1 MNKHTHNH
9 SEAIQP
15 QQHVHDHGEDG
26 HGHTHGMVDPSL
38 ATSEKG
44 LWAVKWSS
52 LILFAGACFQLGVVL
67 LSGSISL
74 LSDTIHNFGDA
85 GTAVP
90 LGIAFILGRRKANK
104 RFTYGYGKV
113 EDIAGIVVVL
123 FMFVSAIYAL
133 YISIER
139 IFHPQT
145 ISHLWV
151 VAVASL
157 VGFVINEGAAIFRIR
172 VGKQIKSQALIADGY
187 HARTDGWS
195 SLAVLF
201 GALGIWLGFSLADP
215 LVGII
220 ITIVILHTTWNS
232 AKEVFARAIDGIDLD
247 VVEEILH
254 AVNHTQGVKKV
265 SNLRA
270 RWIGHTIHTELT
282 IVVDKTLSLLQA
294 HNIVGEAEAN
304 VKSHILHLSHIT
316 IDVEPSDHLKE
327 VAHINEK
334 YTGTHVH
341 R

>member
-1 MNKHTHNH
+1 
-9 SEAIQP
+9 
-15 QQHVHDHGEDG
+15 
-26 HGHTHGMVDPSL
+26 MVDPSL

-52 LILFAGACFQLGVVL
+52 IVLFAGACFQLGVVF

-104 RFTYGYGKV
+104 RFTYGYGKA
-113 EDIAGIVVVL
+113 EDIAGIVVIL
-123 FMFVSAIYAL
+123 FMFASAMYAL

-139 IFHPQT
+139 IFHPQA

-172 VGKQIKSQALIADGY
+172 VGKQIQSQALIADGY

-201 GALGIWLGFSLADP
+201 GAIGVWLGFSLADP

-232 AKEVFARAIDGIDLD
+232 AKEVFARAIDGVDSD
-247 VVEEILH
+247 VTEEILH
-254 AVNHTQGVKKV
+254 AVNHTPGVKKV

-270 RWIGHTIHTELT
+270 RWIGHTLHTEMT
-282 IVVDKTLSLLQA
+282 IVVDKTLSLLQT
-294 HNIVGEAEAN
+294 HKIVDEVEAN
-304 VKSHILHLSHIT
+304 LKSHIPHMSHST
-316 IDVEPSDHLKE
+316 IDVEPSGHSKE
-327 VAHINEK
+327 ETHISELHEN
-334 YTGTHVH
+334 THVH
-341 R
+341 K